1 MIASGPVTRGTAGNV
16 EFITTGGGA
25 TGPAGAGAVSAG
37 AVSGT
42 GAVLAG
48 AVAHPARMNARAAN
62 IRVDILVVFMDARS
76 SSNRTL
82 IAWSIPD
89 CAGCIRRNCGEH
101 PQTHLYSRDAVAR
114 LTYPGFLFTRPKQG
128 RVNHIVTRT
137 EPFTAEFPALPEGTM
152 EIAGKTDVGLV
163 REHNEDSFLLG
174 NLAMGDA
181 YSENDLG
188 VLKAEAMPALLMVAD
203 GVGGAASGEI
213 ASSLATQVVF
223 DTLRERSS
231 QGALKGA
238 VVIADSLTQAVVAAN
253 KAIHE
258 HSKENRTHHGMGTTA
273 TVGLVVG
280 GMVYFAQVGDSRAY
294 IIRDGLARQM
304 TKDQS
309 LVQRMVDAGKLTPEQ
324 AERSEHR
331 NIILQAL
338 GPEKAIVPELTRDRL
353 MNDDLLVL
361 CSDGLSNQMTAHEIA
376 GMAAVN
382 RDLEG
387 LCDALVRRAL
397 DTGAPDNVTVVVGRY
412 RVNLDQPSRPLKPQ
426 S

>member
-1 MIASGPVTRGTAGNV
+1 MQCVTQ
-16 EFITTGGGA
+16 I
-25 TGPAGAGAVSAG
+25 
-37 AVSGT
+37 
-42 GAVLAG
+42 
-48 AVAHPARMNARAAN
+48 
-62 IRVDILVVFMDARS
+62 
-76 SSNRTL
+76 
-82 IAWSIPD
+82 
-89 CAGCIRRNCGEH
+89 CGE
-101 PQTHLYSRDAVAR
+101 QTLRHLYSRDAFAAR
-114 LTYPGFLFTRPKQG
+114 PSIGFLFARPKQW
-128 RVNHIVTRT
+128 RAQRIVTRT
-137 EPFTAEFPALPEGTM
+137 EPFTAEFPALPEGTL
-152 EIAGKTDVGLV
+152 EIAGRTDVGLV
-163 REHNEDSFLLG
+163 REHNEDSFLIG

-188 VLKAEAMPALLMVAD
+188 VLRAEAVPALLMVAD
-203 GVGGAASGEI
+203 GVGGAASGEL

-223 DTLRERSS
+223 DKLRERAS

-238 VVIADSLTQAVVAAN
+238 IVIADSLQQAVFAAN
-253 KAIHE
+253 QAIHD
-258 HSKENRTHHGMGTTA
+258 HSKQNRSHHGMGTTA

-294 IIRDGLARQM
+294 IIREGVAKQM

-361 CSDGLSNQMTAHEIA
+361 CSDGLSNQMTAQEIA
-376 GMAAVN
+376 AMASKKD
-382 RDLEG
+382 DLE
-387 LCDALVRRAL
+387 ALAESLIQRAL

-412 RVNLDQPSRPLKPQ
+412 HILGKS